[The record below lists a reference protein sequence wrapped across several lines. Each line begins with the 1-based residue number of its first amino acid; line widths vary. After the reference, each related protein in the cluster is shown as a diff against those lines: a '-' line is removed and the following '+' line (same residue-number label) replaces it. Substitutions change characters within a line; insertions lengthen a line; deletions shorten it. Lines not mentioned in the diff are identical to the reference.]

1 VITDLPRVEH
11 LPVPRT
17 RALRAGRPLTR
28 AVLERRWEIHVHGA
42 GHVPV
47 AGPHL
52 VAPNHIGLIDGPLM
66 AAVHPRP
73 VHMLTKSEMFTGK
86 AGLALRLFSQ
96 IPIDRVEVDPAAI
109 KLSLRILGSGGAVG
123 IFPEGT
129 RGAGE
134 LEHTRRGMA
143 YLALVS
149 GAPVVPVAIFGTR
162 DPGGGTNSLPAKRA
176 RIDIV
181 YGAPVPVDAV
191 PWPRTREQ
199 TGATL
204 TLLTEALR
212 AHLTAARGLT
222 GRELPGPIP
231 GVLQ

>member
-1 VITDLPRVEH
+1 VSTV
-11 LPVPRT
+11 
-17 RALRAGRPLTR
+17 ALRAGRPLTR
-28 AVLERRWEIHVHGA
+28 AILQQRWELHVHGA
-42 GHVPV
+42 EHVP
-47 AGPHL
+47 ATGPHL

-86 AGLALRLFSQ
+86 TGMALRLFSQ
-96 IPIDRVEVDPAAI
+96 IPIDRDEVDPGAI
-109 KLSLRILGSGGAVG
+109 KSSLGILRNGGVVG

-134 LEHTRRGMA
+134 LEHTHRGVA

-149 GAPVVPVAIFGTR
+149 GAPVVPVAVFGTR
-162 DPGGGTNSLPAKRA
+162 EPGGGTNSLPAKGA

-204 TLLTEALR
+204 ALLTEALR

-231 GVLQ
+231 GVLP

>member
-1 VITDLPRVEH
+1 MIDTLPRTDH
-11 LPVPRT
+11 LPAAHN
-17 RALRAGRPLTR
+17 RALRVGRPLTR
-28 AVLERRWEIHVHGA
+28 LVLDRRWQIHLHGLE
-42 GHVPV
+42 HVP
-47 AGPHL
+47 ATGAQL
-52 VAPNHIGLIDGPLM
+52 VAPNHIGFIDGPLM

-73 VHMLTKSEMFTGK
+73 VHMLTKREMFVGKTG
-86 AGLALRLFSQ
+86 AALRLFSQ
-96 IPIDRVEVDPAAI
+96 IPIDRFQVDPAAI
-109 KLSLRILGSGGAVG
+109 KACLRILRDGGAVG

-134 LEHTRRGMA
+134 LAHTYRGVA
-143 YLALVS
+143 YLALVT

-162 DPGGGTNSLPAKRA
+162 EPGGRTNSLPARGA

-181 YGAPVPVDAV
+181 YGEPVPVAAV

-204 TLLTEALR
+204 ALLTEALR
-212 AHLTAARGLT
+212 AHLTAARRLT

-231 GVLQ
+231 GVLP